1 MERFKDYYLGL
12 PVNERESLAQQAGT
26 TRGTLNQIV
35 YGGKRIELG
44 LADCL
49 VALCPGLALGDLPL
63 TERAR
68 QQQCVRGTPVQATSS
83 EQAAAHA

>member
-1 MERFKDYYLGL
+1 MTFKSLYLGL

-26 TRGTLNQIV
+26 TRGMLNQV
-35 YGGKRIELG
+35 AYAAKEIEIG

-49 VALCPGLALGDLPL
+49 VALLEGLTLDDLPL

-68 QQQCVRGTPVQATSS
+68 MQRQVRAGIKSVTEVEA
-83 EQAAAHA
+83 